1 MKRRKT
7 VVSPFVSNESAPE
20 GILQRMYVARERWE
34 TTDFVSG
41 MKLLLESDVSLD
53 DPLSDKLVFHYGAD
67 CFEGGRFLARSLT
80 TLEAKGSKFAFNL
93 LGILQ
98 QRNDVEFSSC
108 LLDLRN
114 TSDSLDNLV
123 QLLARVGLARPVMER
138 ALDALG
144 VARDY
149 RIVPRMSTA
158 SVAGHSVKIDFE
170 DPKQSFVEVFEEGS
184 WNTKKSMVKPIGEI
198 EIKLLRDAVTF
209 GGSSLILA
217 DGRAFLPWQDFHLSS
232 ENVLR
237 GDSQIVAIG
246 NEFVVV
252 RGSPVRSYEILGPS
266 ISLTSDIANHFGH
279 FVLDCLPRLNACKI
293 PIENRPISATIDASA
308 TQFESLVRRVVPEIT
323 FHVIDR
329 GKAARHETLRVAIPC
344 RFTPSD
350 LTWGSPFLHD
360 ECDQTTTLPS
370 MFNSTAK
377 RALSNDDGGIKLSLL
392 RSGTGE
398 ESYRRLQNVVQ
409 ICVYLET
416 AGFRLISLSD
426 IDFSNLERLVASAHT
441 VVAEA
446 GSSLALNLM
455 MMDIKGKSILLV
467 QAPALGRQEARFAG
481 ALAVRGARVAL
492 ISGVSESPERQADFS
507 VDLSLIKAG
516 LRRLGVQTTT

>member
-1 MKRRKT
+1 
-7 VVSPFVSNESAPE
+7 
-20 GILQRMYVARERWE
+20 
-34 TTDFVSG
+34 

-53 DPLSDKLVFHYGAD
+53 DPLSDKLVFYYGAD
-67 CFEGGRFLARSLT
+67 CFEGGRFIARSLT
-80 TLEAKGSKFAFNL
+80 TLEARGSKFAFNL
-93 LGILQ
+93 LGVFQ

-123 QLLARVGLARPVMER
+123 RLLARVGLAHPVMER

-149 RIVPRMSTA
+149 CVVPRMTTA

-170 DPKQSFVEVFEEGS
+170 DPKQSFVEVFEEES

-217 DGRAFLPWQDFHLSS
+217 DGRAFLPWQDFYLSS

-237 GDSQIVAIG
+237 RDSQIVAIS
-246 NEFVVV
+246 NEFVVI
-252 RGSPVRSYEILGPS
+252 RGFSVRSYKSIGPS
-266 ISLTSDIANHFGH
+266 VSLTSDIANHFGH

-293 PIENRPISATIDASA
+293 LPTAGPISATIDSSA
-308 TQFESLVRRVVPEIT
+308 TQFQSLVRRVIPEIS

-329 GKAARHETLRVAIPC
+329 GKAARHETLHIAMPC

-360 ECDQTTTLPS
+360 ELDQTTTLSS

-377 RALSNDDGGIKLSLL
+377 RARSNDDGEINLSLL

-398 ESYRRLQNVVQ
+398 ESYRKLQNAIQ
-409 ICVYLET
+409 IRTYLEA
-416 AGFRLISLSD
+416 AGFRPIDPSD
-426 IDFSNLERLVASAHT
+426 INFSNLERLVASAHT
-441 VVAEA
+441 IVAEA

-455 MMDIKGKSILLV
+455 LIDIKDKSILLI

-481 ALAVRGARVAL
+481 ALAARGARVAL

-507 VDLSLIKAG
+507 IDVSLIKAG
-516 LRRLGVQTTT
+516 LRRLGVQITT